1 MVCLDTHVIIWGIK
15 EEAAPSQENMVQRA
29 KSYIKHQVSQGVDL
43 MIPAPVVAEALIR
56 GEVDHLRTIRT
67 IIEKSF
73 FISAFDSPAAFLA
86 AELERSRGVVELLEE
101 GQVPRSHIRIDT
113 QIAAIAITQ
122 NADMIISHDPHMCTV
137 AQDRIQVVEI
147 PDIPEQEN
155 LQFEQ

>member
-1 MVCLDTHVIIWGIK
+1 MVCLDTHVIVWGIK
-15 EEAAPSQENMVQRA
+15 EEASPGQENMVQRA

-56 GEVDHLRTIRT
+56 GEVDLLRTIRT

-73 FISAFDSPAAFLA
+73 FIAAFDSPAAFLA

-122 NADMIISHDPHMCTV
+122 NADMIISHDPHMRTV